1 MENNVID
8 NKPFFL
14 QLSHYAVHASLQM
27 RNESLNKF
35 QNKEKGQYQKN
46 SGFAAMTLDL
56 DEGLGIL
63 LKK

>member
-27 RNESLNKF
+27 RQESLNKF
-35 QNKEKGQYQKN
+35 QDKEKGQYQK
-46 SGFAAMTLDL
+46 
-56 DEGLGIL
+56 IQVL
-63 LKK
+63 LQ